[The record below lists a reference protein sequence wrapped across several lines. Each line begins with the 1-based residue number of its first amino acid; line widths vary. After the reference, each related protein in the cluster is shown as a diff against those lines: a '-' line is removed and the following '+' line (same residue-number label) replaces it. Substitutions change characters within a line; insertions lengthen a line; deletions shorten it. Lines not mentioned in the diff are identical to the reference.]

1 MRNFIKISAIFLV
14 FFFLCPPL
22 SAADDDPEGKVLQV
36 RALTYMKEKDIWRI
50 EYDNSTVH
58 RVKFPP
64 QTTEELLRQIEKENL
79 ESDLPRDQD
88 YARDLGGITKML
100 VQTFIPLGVPLTTG
114 TGLVA
119 ERFLGTSTLVEG
131 AVKYARPMKPTRPV
145 FEGSKRVLNLSGTH
159 RIVNLGLCKPE
170 NMRNLHK
177 GQLAPM
183 PPKESLATSFMGKG
197 VTYVE
202 FLMGED
208 AACQESI
215 EALWEIRTVEVKRK
229 EEKEPH
235 YIIVHSNSGQLLTYT
250 QALWGGPWSGYYCH
264 VEKHPESLEKRFLWD
279 IYYQPDRKVHL
290 LKNVACHPGL
300 LCYTKDQ
307 SQNGHYGQVLIQSIG
322 SQLNVEEYYLGGLHR
337 SSIEFRLPGH
347 DNYDKKQPSPSSLL
361 PPPQGN
367 PAVNDSDDFVFD
379 GEGYVSPDPEERED
393 YLSYDFEQGI
403 DERGLI
409 EEVSLGLANGVYK
422 IRNCDLSSLAKN
434 PDRNPNIGLLLPIIS
449 KPSQSGYYAGVL
461 DVQHNAPDQQD
472 LWEIRQAEK
481 EYYTIKSYN
490 HAIKDNGGLL
500 TWVNK
505 SAYSGFY
512 GQVLGDNGSRFFNSY
527 PDEKAKY
534 EQDGE
539 FRNDVLWCL
548 TEEIHNGLTYY
559 TLKNGGTKFESDE
572 DGFLCYTSDSSPV
585 GQYVQILDSSTKYFK
600 QDKEKYK
607 KPGGDYWPSI
617 LWQLSYIK
625 SSPS

>member
-58 RVKFPP
+58 RVKLPP

-79 ESDLPRDQD
+79 ESDMPRDQD
-88 YARDLGGITKML
+88 YARDLGGVTKML

-131 AVKYARPMKPTRPV
+131 AVKYVRPMKPTRPV
-145 FEGSKRVLNLSGTH
+145 FEGAKRVLDLSGTH
-159 RIVNLGLCKPE
+159 RIINLGLCKPQ

-208 AACQESI
+208 AACQEAI

-229 EEKEPH
+229 EKKESH
-235 YIIVHSNSGQLLTYT
+235 YIIVHSKSDQLLTYT
-250 QALWGGPWSGYYCH
+250 QALLGGPWSGYYCH
-264 VEKHPESLEKRFLWD
+264 VEARPKTLEKRFLWD

-322 SQLNVEEYYLGGLHR
+322 SQLNVEDYYIDRLHR
-337 SSIEFRLPGH
+337 SSIEFRLPRH
-347 DNYDKKQPSPSSLL
+347 DNYDKEPSSK
-361 PPPQGN
+361 PSAFSPPQEHPPVDDRNAQYVLFDNEGYLSS
-367 PAVNDSDDFVFD
+367 DSDK
-379 GEGYVSPDPEERED
+379 EREED
-393 YLSYDFEQGI
+393 YFSYNLEQGI
-403 DERGLI
+403 DEWGLI

-422 IRNCDLSSLAKN
+422 IKNCDLSSSGKN
-434 PDRNPNIGLLLPIIS
+434 PAQDPKAGLLLPISS
-449 KPSQSGYYAGVL
+449 KPSQSGYYAGVS
-461 DVQHNAPDQQD
+461 DAQYNAPDQQG
-472 LWEIRQAEK
+472 LWEIHQAENG
-481 EYYTIKSYN
+481 YYTIKNY
-490 HAIKDNGGLL
+490 DGGLL

-505 SAYSGFY
+505 STYSGFY
-512 GQVLGDNGSRFFNSY
+512 SQVLGDNGSRFFNSY

-559 TLKNGGTKFESDE
+559 TLKNRGNTFKSDE
-572 DGFLCYTSDSSPV
+572 DGFLCYTSNSSPV

-607 KPGGDYWPSI
+607 KPDGDYWPSI